1 VSSSPPAQSPP
12 PETGRASPP
21 PARRRA
27 HREYGAALAA
37 GALGAGIALLAAR
50 EPWAH
55 ARFPADNPLPGSTV
69 ALTGQDLSATV
80 SALAIAGLACLAAV
94 IATRRV
100 LRRIT
105 GIVLAVFGAGTAVAA
120 ATSTGAA
127 HVAAVA
133 AGHSPVPYGSGVS
146 AHPAGPRPEITMVAF
161 PWWAVALTGGVLLV
175 AAGLLTMWRGS
186 RWPGMSSRYERPG
199 GAPAVDSRDPATV
212 WEALDRGT
220 DPTAGAPAPVPGPGQ
235 GNSPGA
241 DRG

>member
-1 VSSSPPAQSPP
+1 VSPTSPAPSPP
-12 PETGRASPP
+12 PETGETSPR
-21 PARRRA
+21 PARRPA
-27 HREYGAALAA
+27 SREFGAALAA

-50 EPWAH
+50 QPWAH
-55 ARFPADNPLPGSTV
+55 ARFPAENPLPGSTV
-69 ALTGQDLSATV
+69 ALTGQDLTAAV

-100 LRRIT
+100 LRRIS
-105 GIVLAVFGAGTAVAA
+105 GMLLAVFGAGIAVAA

-133 AGHSPVPYGSGVS
+133 ADHPGSGVS
-146 AHPAGPRPEITMVAF
+146 AHPATGGPRPDITMVAF
-161 PWWAVALTGGVLLV
+161 PWWVAALFGGVLLV
-175 AAGLLTMWRGS
+175 AAGALTVWRGT

-199 GAPAVDSRDPATV
+199 GAPPVVSGDPATV

-220 DPTAGAPAPVPGPGQ
+220 DPTTEAPAPVAGPGH
-235 GNSPGA
+235 GNPNGA